1 MEKIWQ
7 IHPKISDEFKKKYE
21 NHSSLVLQLLY
32 NRGIKE
38 AEDLKWFLSSDQL
51 DFLNPFLFRDMEKAV
66 DLIIG
71 HIKKENK
78 IMIYGDYDADGVT
91 ASALLYDVL
100 KTFKANVVFYLPD
113 RSSEGYGLNVEAID
127 QIKED
132 DYSLIITVDNGIRN
146 KEEVSYA
153 KKKGL
158 DVIIT
163 DHHAY
168 PEKPEDLPD
177 CLIINSSDPSSAY
190 PFGFLAG
197 VGVAFKLASALIER
211 SKLKE
216 EDKKTLL
223 ERNLDLVAIG
233 TVADM
238 VPLIGENRLLVERG
252 LKVLNK
258 TKKLGLLELIEV
270 SAINGEIGSFN
281 LGFQLG
287 PRLNAASRIKHANT
301 ALELLI
307 SKDKNEA
314 RRLAEDL
321 NDKNKER
328 QEITKKVLLEAESQV
343 DEDDLPEIIVV
354 KDFSEDPWN
363 EGVVGLVSGR
373 LKDKYY
379 RPSLVVV
386 ATSEKAEGEDVYKGS
401 GRSIEGFSLVEALEE
416 SKGLLYKYGGHPMAG
431 GFSILSKE
439 NALKFID
446 KMKELAKEKLD
457 EKDLQP
463 KLKID
468 AEINF
473 EDIDDSLLERIL
485 SLAPFGQSNPTP
497 RFASFNVKIIDI
509 FEMGS
514 EGQHIKIKFLN
525 HNDKD
530 MKSLEGVSFSDSEK
544 YKNFKVG
551 DNVDIAYSLDFNV
564 FNGRKSVQLKIID
577 IKKYD

>member
-7 IHPKISDEFKKKYE
+7 IHPRISDEFREKYKDHE
-21 NHSSLVLQLLY
+21 SLVLQILH

-38 AEDLKWFLSSDQL
+38 EDDLKWFLSSDQL
-51 DFLNPFLFRDMEKAV
+51 DFLSPFLFRDMEKAV
-66 DLIIG
+66 DLIIS

-100 KTFKANVVFYLPD
+100 KTFKANVAFYLPD

-132 DYSLIITVDNGIRN
+132 GYGLIITVDNGIRN
-146 KEEVSYA
+146 KEEVDYA

-190 PFGFLAG
+190 PFEFLAG

-211 SKLKE
+211 SKLNE
-216 EDKKTLL
+216 NDKKILL

-258 TKKLGLLELIEV
+258 TKKLGLLELMEV
-270 SAINGEIGSFN
+270 SAINGELGSFN

-314 RRLAEDL
+314 RILAEDL

-416 SKGLLYKYGGHPMAG
+416 SKDLLYKYGGHPMAG

-446 KMKELAKEKLD
+446 RMKELAKEKLD

-473 EDIDDSLLERIL
+473 EDINDDLVEKIL
-485 SLAPFGQSNPTP
+485 SLAPFGQKNPSP

-509 FEMGS
+509 FKMGS

-530 MKSLEGVSFSDSEK
+530 MKSLEGISFSDSEK
-544 YKNFKVG
+544 YAGFKVG
-551 DNVDIAYSLDFNV
+551 DNVDIAYSLDFNI
-564 FNGRKSVQLKIID
+564 FNGRKNIQLKIID